1 MCFCAMPKDTE
12 AFFSSEFYKTLERIH
27 MKRCIVI
34 TAMLV
39 VSVCCMWADDYKLEK
54 VNGKYLCRGEVVCK
68 KSDNATFGATVL
80 WALGISKNENGQGAA
95 QKFDTQAMRL
105 IIKPAIIPEGT
116 TEHSYTCLMTI
127 AVMKGKLNFLIEKV
141 KCVPNNVLG
150 TFTAISLDKINLEKK
165 PQHKALIEEFELTC
179 QKFVKGMLDDILNR
193 DINLDNWEAI
203 SKGQVVKGMDKDEVM
218 MAIGKPRDITEN
230 TQRVMW
236 TYDSGK
242 IVVFE
247 NGKVTGIL
255 N

>member
-1 MCFCAMPKDTE
+1 
-12 AFFSSEFYKTLERIH
+12 
-27 MKRCIVI
+27 
-34 TAMLV
+34 
-39 VSVCCMWADDYKLEK
+39 
-54 VNGKYLCRGEVVCK
+54 
-68 KSDNATFGATVL
+68 
-80 WALGISKNENGQGAA
+80 
-95 QKFDTQAMRL
+95 
-105 IIKPAIIPEGT
+105 
-116 TEHSYTCLMTI
+116 
-127 AVMKGKLNFLIEKV
+127 
-141 KCVPNNVLG
+141 
-150 TFTAISLDKINLEKK
+150 
-165 PQHKALIEEFELTC
+165 
-179 QKFVKGMLDDILNR
+179 MLDDILNR